1 LNPYFER
8 RACLKIGSF
17 EFNLRELAGSMGDFG
32 TLLPLAIGYMTVCG
46 MDPAGLLIMMGA
58 ANILTGIVYRLP
70 MPIEPMKVLAVMA
83 IAQAWT
89 PEKIYTSGIVMGV
102 VWLVMGATGLMTFVA
117 RWTPKTVVRGIQLS
131 LGVLLAIQ
139 GLKMVSS
146 WWLLGAIA
154 VVLVILLRQNRY
166 APAAVVLVVL
176 GIVIMAVKEQFGGM
190 GGLSFSL
197 PPFTKIDPGEIWPVL
212 RDGGLAQIPL
222 TATNA
227 VIATSV
233 LISEYWP
240 GRRVTERQLSFNM
253 GAMNVVFPFFGGMPL
268 CHGAGGLAAQYYFGA
283 RTGGANVIEGFLEIF
298 LGLFLAGSIALIFAS
313 FPLAIVGAMM
323 FLVGIELTKFA
334 RYLRFDRELIPA
346 LVTVLGSIALN
357 MAVGFVLGFVVH
369 YIMFRKA

>member
-1 LNPYFER
+1 M
-8 RACLKIGSF
+8 KIGSF
-17 EFNLRELAGSMGDFG
+17 EFNVRELAGSMGDFG

-46 MDPAGLLIMMGA
+46 MDPAGLLIMMGL
-58 ANILTGIVYRLP
+58 ANLITGIVYRLP

-89 PEKIYTSGIVMGV
+89 PEKIYTSGFVMGA
-102 VWLVMGATGLMTFVA
+102 VWLFMGATGLMGIVA
-117 RWTPKTVVRGIQLS
+117 RWTPRTVVRGIQLS

-139 GLKMVSS
+139 GLKMLSS
-146 WWLLGAIA
+146 WWALGVIA
-154 VVLVILLRQNRY
+154 VVLVVLLRQNRY

-176 GIVIMAVKEQFGGM
+176 GIVIMAIKGQLGGV
-190 GGLSFSL
+190 GGISLSL
-197 PPFTKIDPGEIWPVL
+197 PPFTMFDPGEIWPVL

-227 VIATSV
+227 VIATSA

-253 GAMNVVFPFFGGMPL
+253 GAMNVVIPFFGGMPL

-283 RTGGANVIEGFLEIF
+283 RTGGTNVIEGLLEVF
-298 LGLFLAGSIALIFAS
+298 LGLFLAGSIALIFAD

-334 RYLRFDRELIPA
+334 RDLRFNRELVPA
-346 LVTVLGSIALN
+346 LATLLGSVLLN
-357 MAVGFVLGFVVH
+357 MAVGFVLGSLVH
-369 YIMFRKA
+369 YLMFGRTGSTLSR